1 LPRILG
7 NFLRLIPNF
16 AETIAAINAA
26 RIAGKTDNEIR
37 DLVATPEA
45 EPQECLR

>member
-1 LPRILG
+1 LLRILG

-37 DLVATPEA
+37 DLVATIAAEA
-45 EPQECLR
+45 KERLR